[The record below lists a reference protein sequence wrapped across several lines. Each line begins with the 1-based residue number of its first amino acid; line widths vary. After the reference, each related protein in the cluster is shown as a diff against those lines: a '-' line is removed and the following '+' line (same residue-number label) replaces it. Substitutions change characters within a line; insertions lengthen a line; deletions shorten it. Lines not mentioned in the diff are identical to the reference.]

1 MWILCNEDSHLKP
14 FTKNVAC
21 VSQVLLIRREHLD
34 VTTVLTPGNVILT
47 AVLNDEF
54 PSFGNIKKIAH

>member
-47 AVLNDEF
+47 AVLNDATF
-54 PSFGNIKKIAH
+54 